1 MLVIFGGAIAVLVVW
16 SLLFGRSP
24 GRERRVAGGSRGGLD
39 YGAMSEVE
47 SHDVDDM
54 LEAIN
59 AYRRRA
65 GRREV
70 GEELADEVVR
80 GTWDGE

>member
-1 MLVIFGGAIAVLVVW
+1 MIFGGAFAVLVVW
-16 SLLFGRSP
+16 PLLFGRPS
-24 GRERRVAGGSRGGLD
+24 GRERRVASESRGGLD
-39 YGAMSEVE
+39 YAAMSEVE

-70 GEELADEVVR
+70 GEELADEAVR
-80 GTWDGE
+80 GTWEGE